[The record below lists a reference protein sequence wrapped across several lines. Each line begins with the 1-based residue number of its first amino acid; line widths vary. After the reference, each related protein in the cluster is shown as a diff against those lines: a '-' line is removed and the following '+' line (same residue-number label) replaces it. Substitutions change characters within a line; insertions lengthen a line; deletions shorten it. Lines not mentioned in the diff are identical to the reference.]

1 MADERQAGCIR
12 PINVIVCVI
21 ALGMLAALLLPAI
34 QSSRGPNYRGRCRNN
49 LSTIALA
56 LQNYHDVHKRFPS
69 GATYAG
75 DPQNPRVGPSWW
87 YGILPFCEQQ
97 VLFDLIGATQ
107 SRQFEAPGGAFA
119 YADMPDTQTYPI
131 QTRLRNLQPDFMRC
145 PASPL
150 PMTENRTGPIC
161 LPSYVGIAGGT
172 DIDANGAMYGTGDAG
187 PPSTTRT
194 YINRYLGT
202 NAADSYVAECGM
214 LPPSKHVGIYYCS
227 DGTSNTMIVSEQSD
241 WLQSTT
247 VSDSALFHGD
257 PGWSADTATAGGWIS
272 GTNSFQSL
280 PQIYRNAGTPPR
292 TSAADS
298 TVTWRGELYNLTTV
312 RYKPN
317 LKRAI
322 GLPGC
327 AEQRDGAAGHNNPLQ
342 SPHPGG
348 VLCAFV
354 DGSVQFVTGTADLG
368 VLLRIAIRDDGQN
381 VKLDE

>member
-1 MADERQAGCIR
+1 MADERQAGCVR

-34 QSSRGPNYRGRCRNN
+34 QRHPPGRRYLCDNN
-49 LSTIALA
+49 LRNIALA
-56 LQNYHDVHKRFPS
+56 LQDYHDVHKRFPS
-69 GATYAG
+69 GATCAG

-97 VLFDLIGATQ
+97 VLFDLISATQ
-107 SRQFEAPGGAFA
+107 SRQFETPDVAFA
-119 YADMPDTQTYPI
+119 YADMPDTRAYPI

-150 PMTENRTGPIC
+150 PVMENRTGPIC

-202 NAADSYVAECGM
+202 DAVNSYVAECGM
-214 LPPSKHVGIYYCS
+214 LPPSKHVSIRSCT

-247 VSDSALFHGD
+247 VSDSTLFHGD
-257 PGWSADTATAGGWIS
+257 PGWNADTATAGGWIS
-272 GTNSFQSL
+272 GTDSFESL
-280 PQIYRNAGTPPR
+280 SQTYRNAGTPRR
-292 TSAADS
+292 TPAVDS

-312 RYKPN
+312 RYKPD

-327 AEQRDGAAGHNNPLQ
+327 AEQRDGGAGHNNPLQ

-354 DGSVQFVTGTADLG
+354 DGSVQFVSGTMDLG

-381 VKLDE
+381 VKFDD